1 MTTHIALNIDRSLPL
16 LSNAMSY
23 QSSFEEKD
31 LNASNSAVVAAKD
44 SVSTAVDSVSIS
56 IQLQQALNDV
66 NKKEIKKE
74 EVSILN
80 NSGTSDR
87 TAAKVEFVYD
97 QNGDLITK
105 FMDTAN
111 RLVYQTPSELM
122 LHLKETAAQSASS
135 VNTKA

>member
-1 MTTHIALNIDRSLPL
+1 MAEQIALNIDRSLPL

-23 QSSFEEKD
+23 QSSLDEKG
-31 LNASNSAVVAAKD
+31 LNASNSTVVATKD

-56 IQLQQALNDV
+56 SELKQVLTDV
-66 NKKEIKKE
+66 NKEAVKKE
-74 EVSILN
+74 EVALQK
-80 NSGTSDR
+80 NSGPSDR
-87 TAAKVEFVYD
+87 AAAKVEFVYD
-97 QNGDLITK
+97 QNGDVITK

-122 LHLKETAAQSASS
+122 LHLKETAAQSSSS